1 MKTQISVDRWG
12 GKRLIRVLALLLA
25 FAVAPPMLRAQV
37 LDPTGA
43 WLIKWYFS
51 LGVPF
56 EEGILVLNVFHQGGT
71 LTGDVQGESAFDP
84 HATIKPK
91 SPLNVISSP
100 QSGVWKAGPGNTF
113 EATFWVIAYE
123 VQTKPPGSPLFQLS
137 KVHYTGSLIDPDQME
152 FDVTINHYN
161 SSGDEINID
170 LNSEP
175 LRARGVRIPLKGLPS
190 PMPIPTPTPN

>member
-91 SPLNVISSP
+91 LPFNVISSP
-100 QSGVWKAGPGNTF
+100 HSGVWKQGLDT
-113 EATFWVIAYE
+113 TL
-123 VQTKPPGSPLFQLS
+123 PPRFG
-137 KVHYTGSLIDPDQME
+137 
-152 FDVTINHYN
+152 
-161 SSGDEINID
+161 
-170 LNSEP
+170 
-175 LRARGVRIPLKGLPS
+175 
-190 PMPIPTPTPN
+190 